1 MADGKLQAPMADG
14 KLVEVKPDGKLV
26 VKPDGMVEV
35 KPDAGGV
42 YRLPSDGKLQAP
54 RASIDGKRPVDRL
67 CMRARRLEVISD
79 GTLAG
84 TVLLVDGVP
93 ISGVVRFELVTQSG
107 YPRVTALV
115 DTHYDHAAEPGE
127 EEARPA
133 LLASGRPAV
142 VTIEI
147 FKRA

>member
-1 MADGKLQAPMADG
+1 MA
-14 KLVEVKPDGKLV
+14 EPDK
-26 VKPDGMVEV
+26 MVEL
-35 KPDAGGV
+35 KPGPEG
-42 YRLPSDGKLQAP
+42 YKLPSDPKLAAP

-67 CMRARRLEVISD
+67 CMKASKLEVISD

-93 ISGVVRFELVTQSG
+93 LGGVVRFEMIAQRG

-115 DTHYDHAAEPGE
+115 DTYYDHAAEPGE

-147 FKRA
+147 FKRLMNG